1 MLKWSSST
9 FVFSQN
15 CCTGNKFS
23 MLYLLKYLHVF
34 IEVQQISLLRFISYL
49 RKTSNNKKTSEIH
62 GLNTCGPSID
72 LDLSKTRYE
81 LIQARP
87 KYINLA
93 KRVTKIMKK
102 MPKSTIFWF
111 QMYILVMLYRAPKLP
126 DFYSVARFGPGYPKN
141 C

>member
-1 MLKWSSST
+1 MLKWSSSN

-93 KRVTKIMKK
+93 KRVTRKIIKIIKK
-102 MPKSTIFWF
+102 MPKSAIFWF

-126 DFYSVARFGPGYPKN
+126 DFYSVD

>member
-1 MLKWSSST
+1 MLKWSSSN

-72 LDLSKTRYE
+72 LNLSKTRYE

-93 KRVTKIMKK
+93 KPVTQQIIKIIKK
-102 MPKSTIFWF
+102 CQNRQFFGSKCTLWYCFIEHLNY
-111 QMYILVMLYRAPKLP
+111 QMLV
-126 DFYSVARFGPGYPKN
+126 
-141 C
+141 

>member
-1 MLKWSSST
+1 
-9 FVFSQN
+9 
-15 CCTGNKFS
+15 

-93 KRVTKIMKK
+93 KRVTRKIIKIIKK
-102 MPKSTIFWF
+102 MPKSAIFWF

-126 DFYSVARFGPGYPKN
+126 DFYSVARFGPRYPKN

>member
-1 MLKWSSST
+1 
-9 FVFSQN
+9 
-15 CCTGNKFS
+15 

-87 KYINLA
+87 KYINRA
-93 KRVTKIMKK
+93 KRVTRKIIEIIKK
-102 MPKSTIFWF
+102 NAKIGNF
-111 QMYILVMLYRAPKLP
+111 LVPNVHSSNAL
-126 DFYSVARFGPGYPKN
+126 
-141 C
+141 